1 MANDAADGIQTAYAT
16 ADHQLLTATHQ
27 PTGERRPE
35 TLEIGIA
42 PGRAL
47 RNEARQPGGS
57 VSGALRRFGRKYTCE
72 DDDR

>member
-16 ADHQLLTATHQ
+16 ADHQLLTATTNQ
-27 PTGERRPE
+27 QVSARPE

-47 RNEARQPGGS
+47 CNEARQPGGS